1 MLIGIVGLKGSGKS
15 TAARILSYLYYN
27 VKDKD
32 STSNYE
38 YLRCSV
44 YLNECVEGFLHLDES
59 CDHSDCTSFAFAD
72 KLKYTNYKIF
82 AFSDKLKDFVASIFS
97 IPRSYLDDREYKED
111 FWYNPCSGDFVR
123 LSKTPKA
130 SKLITLK
137 RAIVDVNCGRFGTT
151 LNNLRNRKDYYIKLR
166 TLLQVIGTEI
176 CQSSLGS
183 YVWIHPTIKDAI
195 NSGEFAIIE
204 DVRFKAELEAIKNC
218 TEYGNLTIKL
228 VNSKYNKADN
238 HSSELEVNSLP
249 CDYRIEYD
257 GDTRKLFDS
266 LLEIYRKLEHV

>member
-1 MLIGIVGLKGSGKS
+1 M
-15 TAARILSYLYYN
+15 
-27 VKDKD
+27 
-32 STSNYE
+32 
-38 YLRCSV
+38 
-44 YLNECVEGFLHLDES
+44 
-59 CDHSDCTSFAFAD
+59 
-72 KLKYTNYKIF
+72 
-82 AFSDKLKDFVASIFS
+82 
-97 IPRSYLDDREYKED
+97 
-111 FWYNPCSGDFVR
+111 
-123 LSKTPKA
+123 
-130 SKLITLK
+130 
-137 RAIVDVNCGRFGTT
+137 
-151 LNNLRNRKDYYIKLR
+151 NNLRNRKDYYIKLR

-176 CQSSLGS
+176 CQSALGS

-266 LLEIYRKLEHV
+266 LLEIYRKLEYV